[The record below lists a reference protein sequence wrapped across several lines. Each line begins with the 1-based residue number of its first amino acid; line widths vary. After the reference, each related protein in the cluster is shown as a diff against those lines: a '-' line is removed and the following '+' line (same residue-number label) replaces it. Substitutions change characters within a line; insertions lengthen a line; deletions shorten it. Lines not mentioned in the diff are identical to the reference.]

1 MKKLKLSLKLYVDAL
16 QDQILDYLLY
26 SAHLK
31 MIAQ

>member
-26 SAHLK
+26 SAYY
-31 MIAQ
+31 I